1 MVELTG
7 VADKGWHYTIW
18 GDAKTGEEEEPET
31 GLA

>member
-18 GDAKTGEEEEPET
+18 GDAKGGEDEET